1 MLTYAGTN
9 WTERRPSERV
19 FAATSDGDCPLT
31 TLEKMLE

>member
-1 MLTYAGTN
+1 MFTYAGTN
-9 WTERRPSERV
+9 WTERSPSEAV